1 LIFFAP
7 LRLCVSPSSK
17 AGRINEVKPED
28 LKYAKTHEWVS
39 VEGDVATVGIS
50 AFAVEALTDLVF
62 IELPKVG
69 AQVKPEQPFCEV
81 ESVKAVSDV
90 YAPVAG
96 EVIEVNRALPDRL
109 EILSTDPYGEGWIA
123 KIRIS
128 DDSNLSKLM
137 DHHAYEKQCAEEG
150 H

>member
-1 LIFFAP
+1 
-7 LRLCVSPSSK
+7 
-17 AGRINEVKPED
+17 VKPEA
-28 LKYAKTHEWVS
+28 LKFAKTHEWVS
-39 VEGDVATVGIS
+39 VDGDVATVGIS

-69 AQVKPEQPFCEV
+69 RQVEPEQPFCEV

-96 EVIEVNRALPDRL
+96 EVIEVNKSLPDRL
-109 EILSTDPYGEGWIA
+109 EVLSTDPYGDGWIA
-123 KIRIS
+123 KIKIS
-128 DDSNLSKLM
+128 DQSTLARLM
-137 DHHAYEKQCAEEG
+137 NYADYQKQCAEEG